1 MLSLP
6 MVISIANSIII
17 FYTSTEFAVVFVLIV
32 QYSFTIIILIP

>member
-1 MLSLP
+1 MY
-6 MVISIANSIII
+6 AQFANGDQYNSIII